1 MNTNNEQNISN
12 DLNDIFLDVNNT
24 DKNKNSFQNEKIIKL
39 QENLLMMG
47 FDIDMINKII
57 TYFNI
62 QTEDEAIDYL
72 IKSPD
77 GKWNHP
83 FVEYNEQD
91 SKVYEEITNN
101 NIFDNAL
108 NRVKTLNM
116 DSINQKDICQIC
128 GENKDTHINIQNK
141 NNINN
146 NLDYYNNLFF
156 SDNDLFFNNNNN
168 KENNNENNEDNDDN
182 ICHICLDTI
191 KNEVKI
197 EKCSHKFCSECFE
210 NYLNNLININNIE
223 NIPCPEKKCNNKSL
237 SPDFFSQY
245 ISEQQLIKYQNF
257 KIQNEIA
264 RSKLK
269 IFCPIC
275 NSYANIDNPDKYN
288 PNNISYKKSKLI
300 CQNGHAFCSCGSP
313 EHEGDCYHEGKEFK
327 NLIIKEKIK
336 KCPKCGF
343 LIKKNSGC
351 NLMTCGNK
359 ACKYEF
365 CWLCLQESLP
375 GHYEQGGCEGKQF
388 VDPDSIFYQL
398 EQKFPFLYYVF
409 WFFKIILIILIFCI
423 FFGFPALPLWTMMGF
438 ILYDNYIAED
448 NDEDKL
454 FILSKSLSIF
464 HYIICIFICF
474 SLQNL
479 FYVIFVLS
487 ILYLIITGILYLIHY
502 CIGGYMDDD

>member
-1 MNTNNEQNISN
+1 
-12 DLNDIFLDVNNT
+12 
-24 DKNKNSFQNEKIIKL
+24 
-39 QENLLMMG
+39 MMG
-47 FDIDMINKII
+47 FDIDMINKVI
-57 TYFNI
+57 THFNI
-62 QTEDEAIDYL
+62 QNEDEAINYL

-83 FVEYNEQD
+83 FVEYKEQD
-91 SKVYEEITNN
+91 SKIIKRKSSLIENT
-101 NIFDNAL
+101 L
-108 NRVKTLNM
+108 NRVKSLGR
-116 DSINQKDICQIC
+116 DSINQKNICQIC
-128 GENKDTHINIQNK
+128 GESKDTHINFQK
-141 NNINN
+141 NNNIDNDFNDNN
-146 NLDYYNNLFF
+146 NLLSNNDDFNDNNNL
-156 SDNDLFFNNNNN
+156 LPNNNDFNDN
-168 KENNNENNEDNDDN
+168 NNNENNEDKDDN

-191 KNEVKI
+191 TNEVII

-210 NYLNNLININNIE
+210 DYLNNLINTNNIE

-245 ISEQQLIKYQNF
+245 ISEQQLIKYRNF
-257 KIQNEIA
+257 KTQNEIA
-264 RSKLK
+264 SNKLK
-269 IFCPIC
+269 VFCPIC
-275 NSYANIDNPDKYN
+275 NSYANIDNPDNYN

-300 CQNGHAFCSCGSP
+300 CQNSHTFCSCGSP
-313 EHEGDCYHEGKEFK
+313 EHEGECYHESKEFK
-327 NLIIKEKIK
+327 KLLIKEKIK

-351 NLMTCGNK
+351 NHMTCGNK

-375 GHYEQGGCEGKQF
+375 GHYDQGECEGKQF

-398 EQKFPFLYYVF
+398 EQKFPCLFYIF
-409 WFFKIILIILIFCI
+409 WFFKIILLILVFCL
-423 FFGFPALPLWTMMGF
+423 FFGFPALPLWIMMGF
-438 ILYDNYIAED
+438 ILYDNYTVED